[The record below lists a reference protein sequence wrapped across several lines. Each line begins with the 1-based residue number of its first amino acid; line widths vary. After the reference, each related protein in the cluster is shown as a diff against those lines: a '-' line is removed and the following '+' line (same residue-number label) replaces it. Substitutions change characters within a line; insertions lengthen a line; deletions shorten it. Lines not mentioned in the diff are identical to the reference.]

1 MNFWATW
8 CPPCVEELPLINQF
22 YRQQAAAGWQ
32 VLGLAVDQAGPV
44 ARFLERLPL
53 DFPVALAGFA
63 GTDLSR
69 SLGNASGAL
78 PFSVVLGRDGA
89 VLHRKL
95 GKVSADELK
104 LWAQLGEG
112 AGGSAV
118 VPMLRTELKKRLKS
132 LHLVPV
138 CCPPP

>member
-1 MNFWATW
+1 M
-8 CPPCVEELPLINQF
+8 
-22 YRQQAAAGWQ
+22 
-32 VLGLAVDQAGPV
+32 DQAGPV
-44 ARFLERLPL
+44 GRFLERLPL

-95 GKVSADELK
+95 GRVTADELRQ
-104 LWAQLGEG
+104 WAQLG
-112 AGGSAV
+112 
-118 VPMLRTELKKRLKS
+118 
-132 LHLVPV
+132 
-138 CCPPP
+138 